1 MKELK
6 LNSISSKVF
15 FADDASENKIAVN
28 NKTLSRKAIVST
40 GRLVA
45 CEYIGNLINN
55 QRKANKDFGVEEY
68 VSRLNGTDYDYPTL
82 QRKHVEK
89 KLLFCA
95 AQACK
100 MTGQDAPE
108 NFEEF
113 RKQSMRF
120 AQDPVFL
127 RTMAAIDRDVIQPLY
142 MAVIDSVGMSLMQW
156 EAIPFGGTKEVNIGS
171 NDSFIFEDTSWGASH
186 SATAN
191 YLYAKTLTLNPAP
204 MVCKAKI
211 KWYQDIVQGDAGR
224 YYAAIINGMY
234 SKIYAKMIRAF
245 KAAVAG
251 SYVPEGL
258 KATTYSTQNWL
269 AISDKVAA
277 VNGVLVDNLMA
288 IGARSSLSQLLPVD
302 GTGGAITGLQY
313 GLGQEW
319 FRNGFLPKAGAV
331 DLFAVSPVIVPGTQ
345 NTTIDTID
353 TGNDIYILAK
363 RGYAPIIGG
372 YYEGTPIDLV
382 ATPAPDAGVMGTAD
396 FTIEINVTAT
406 MDAKPVFASKI
417 GVIKSVYAS

>member
-120 AQDPVFL
+120 AQ
-127 RTMAAIDRDVIQPLY
+127 
-142 MAVIDSVGMSLMQW
+142 
-156 EAIPFGGTKEVNIGS
+156 E
-171 NDSFIFEDTSWGASH
+171 
-186 SATAN
+186 
-191 YLYAKTLTLNPAP
+191 
-204 MVCKAKI
+204 
-211 KWYQDIVQGDAGR
+211 
-224 YYAAIINGMY
+224 
-234 SKIYAKMIRAF
+234 
-245 KAAVAG
+245 
-251 SYVPEGL
+251 
-258 KATTYSTQNWL
+258 
-269 AISDKVAA
+269 
-277 VNGVLVDNLMA
+277 
-288 IGARSSLSQLLPVD
+288 SSLCIWQLSIP
-302 GTGGAITGLQY
+302 
-313 GLGQEW
+313 
-319 FRNGFLPKAGAV
+319 
-331 DLFAVSPVIVPGTQ
+331 
-345 NTTIDTID
+345 
-353 TGNDIYILAK
+353 
-363 RGYAPIIGG
+363 
-372 YYEGTPIDLV
+372 
-382 ATPAPDAGVMGTAD
+382 
-396 FTIEINVTAT
+396 
-406 MDAKPVFASKI
+406 
-417 GVIKSVYAS
+417 SV